1 MNTTEWMTI
10 VRRRLNDAGVSAPP
24 DALVEEIAEHL
35 AERYEDAVKAG
46 IDAERARA
54 AAVAEIDDLRAVSS
68 AATARRRPDRR
79 VALQPPTPETPCMW
93 TDLRGDLRFAARL
106 LLRRRGFT
114 IAAVLTIAVGIGAT
128 TAILGVVDAVLVKP
142 LPYPEPDRLVAVWET
157 DRDSGTIREPASLPD
172 VLDLREQ
179 SRRVRAFGGV
189 IPDELNLTPPSGE
202 PRRLACLY
210 VSSDLLPMLG
220 ARPVE
225 GRLFSAAEHAAGR
238 DDVVVISARMR
249 AQIGEAEGRVVG
261 RTLRLDDGLR
271 TVVGILPDSADT
283 GMLQWLAAADYGRG
297 FADRDARTRVDLW
310 LPMPTDVEA
319 LPRDTHPVLT
329 LGRLASGVSLA
340 EARDEVGA
348 IMTRLE
354 RAHASN
360 KARGAHLEPFPDVVL
375 GRVRPALW
383 ALLAAAVV
391 VLVVACG
398 NVANLLLVRGTSRVR
413 EVAVRSA
420 LGAARRRLMRQFM
433 VENGVLAALGGA
445 LGLAISFAIVR
456 LLVALAPPDVPR
468 LPSAGVGGRVLA
480 AAFVLTALVAL
491 AFGLVPVLQARRLD
505 LARALAHEGSR
516 AQTGA
521 AGLRRVR
528 AGLVIGEVAL
538 AFVVTV
544 GAGLM
549 VRTVLRLQAVDPGFD
564 VQRVLKA
571 EFQLPAARYPR
582 DFRRWPDF
590 AEMHRF
596 NAALLDDVRRL
607 PGVQA
612 AALAGSHPLDAGFTN
627 SFVVVGREAE
637 GRDWP
642 EIAVRRLTPGYFA
655 TLRVPLVRGRL
666 LQERDDTA
674 APPVALVNEAAAA
687 RFFGASDPLGHE
699 IRFWGSARRIVGI
712 VGNERFQGLATP
724 PPPAVYTPLAQT
736 PSAAGAEVL
745 LVRTSS
751 PESMGGALRAAIHR
765 NDPALAVFGEE
776 PLATTLAE
784 TTGQRRFVM
793 LLLATFA
800 GATLILAALGLY
812 AVLSYDVAQRQ
823 REIGI
828 RLALGALPSGVR
840 RLVLWRAT
848 LLAAAGLVAGALAS
862 IALTRLIRGLLFEV
876 APGDITTLVATA
888 GALALVALAASYV
901 PARRIARTDPAA
913 ALRQE

>member
-1 MNTTEWMTI
+1 
-10 VRRRLNDAGVSAPP
+10 
-24 DALVEEIAEHL
+24 
-35 AERYEDAVKAG
+35 
-46 IDAERARA
+46 
-54 AAVAEIDDLRAVSS
+54 
-68 AATARRRPDRR
+68 
-79 VALQPPTPETPCMW
+79 
-93 TDLRGDLRFAARL
+93 
-106 LLRRRGFT
+106 
-114 IAAVLTIAVGIGAT
+114 
-128 TAILGVVDAVLVKP
+128 VDV
-142 LPYPEPDRLVAVWET
+142 
-157 DRDSGTIREPASLPD
+157 
-172 VLDLREQ
+172 
-179 SRRVRAFGGV
+179 
-189 IPDELNLTPPSGE
+189 
-202 PRRLACLY
+202 
-210 VSSDLLPMLG
+210 
-220 ARPVE
+220 
-225 GRLFSAAEHAAGR
+225 
-238 DDVVVISARMR
+238 
-249 AQIGEAEGRVVG
+249 
-261 RTLRLDDGLR
+261 
-271 TVVGILPDSADT
+271 
-283 GMLQWLAAADYGRG
+283 
-297 FADRDARTRVDLW
+297 W
-310 LPMPTDVEA
+310 LPMPTDVEQ
-319 LPRDTHPVLT
+319 LSRDTHPVLT
-329 LGRLASGVSLA
+329 LGRLARGVSLA
-340 EARDEVGA
+340 EARDEVAA

-354 RAHASN
+354 RAYPSN
-360 KARGAHLEPFPDVVL
+360 KARGAHLEPFTEVVL

-383 ALLAAAVV
+383 ALLAAAAF

-398 NVANLLLVRGTSRVR
+398 NVANLLLVRGTTRVR

-420 LGAARRRLMRQFM
+420 LGAARRRLLRQFV

-445 LGLAISFAIVR
+445 LGLAISIAIVR

-468 LPSAGVGGRVLA
+468 LAAAGVGGRVLA
-480 AAFVLTALVAL
+480 VSFVLTALVAL
-491 AFGLVPVLQARRLD
+491 AFGLVPILQARRID
-505 LARALAHEGSR
+505 LARALADEGSR

-528 AGLVIGEVAL
+528 AGLIVGEVAL

-596 NAALLDDVRRL
+596 NAALLDEVRRL

-637 GRDWP
+637 GHDWP

-666 LQERDDTA
+666 LQASDDTA
-674 APPVALVNEAAAA
+674 APPVALVNEAAAT

-699 IRFWGSARRIVGI
+699 IQFWGSARRIVGI
-712 VGNERFQGLATP
+712 VGNERFHGLATP

-736 PSAAGAEVL
+736 PSAGGAEVL
-745 LVRTSS
+745 LVRTTS

-765 NDPALAVFGEE
+765 VDPGLAVFGEE
-776 PLATTLAE
+776 PLVTTLTE
-784 TTGQRRFVM
+784 SLGQRRFVM

-800 GATLILAALGLY
+800 GATLLLAAIGIY
-812 AVLSYDVAQRQ
+812 AALSYDVAERQ

-840 RLVLWRAT
+840 RLVLWRAM
-848 LLAAAGLVAGALAS
+848 LLAGAGLVAGACAS
-862 IALTRLIRGLLFEV
+862 LALTRLIRGLLFEV
-876 APGDITTLVATA
+876 APGDVTTLVATA
-888 GALALVALAASYV
+888 GALALVALAASYA
-901 PARRIARTDPAA
+901 PARRIARTDPAI